1 MNFFPQGYPI
11 YDLLRDGIIE
21 QIEFMKEKAPPG
33 DLIEDQSEILFSLSI
48 YIEDYGEEV
57 TLSSD
62 NTRSRISNTD
72 NLLVSPDNEE
82 HERDLRDG
90 DPL

>member
-1 MNFFPQGYPI
+1 MNFFSQGYPI

-57 TLSSD
+57 IFT
-62 NTRSRISNTD
+62 
-72 NLLVSPDNEE
+72 
-82 HERDLRDG
+82 
-90 DPL
+90 

>member
-1 MNFFPQGYPI
+1 MGHMNEFQFLQGYPI

-57 TLSSD
+57 IYID
-62 NTRSRISNTD
+62 NTRTRISCTD
-72 NLLVSPDNEE
+72 MHSNL
-82 HERDLRDG
+82 
-90 DPL
+90 